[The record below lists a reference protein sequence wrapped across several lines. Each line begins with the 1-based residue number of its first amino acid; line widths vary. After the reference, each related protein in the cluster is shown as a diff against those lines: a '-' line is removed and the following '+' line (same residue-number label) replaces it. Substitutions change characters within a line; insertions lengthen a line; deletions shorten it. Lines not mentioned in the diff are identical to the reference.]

1 MDWKDA
7 LANLQ
12 ESGTI
17 PQVDDTPQEG
27 VSPVNEAPSNKK
39 KDKIHVVIEKKGRK
53 GKTATIAEGF
63 TCSDE
68 ELLELASRAKQKLG
82 CGGSAR
88 GGEILIQGECRE
100 RLVEFLRGEGY
111 NAK

>member
-1 MDWKDA
+1 MDWKEA

-12 ESGTI
+12 GSGAI
-17 PQVDDTPQEG
+17 PQVDDTPDEG
-27 VSPVNEAPSNKK
+27 VLPVNNPPVKK
-39 KDKIHVVIEKKGRK
+39 KGKIHVVIEKKGRK

-100 RLVEFLRGEGY
+100 RLVEFLRSEGY
-111 NAK
+111 SV